1 MSKIRHQIRHQLGV
15 DYTTLRDLLKQGEW
29 ELADNEHRR
38 LLTVLGGEDSEE
50 RGWVY
55 FTEARRFPVTDLKT
69 IDNLWTHFSD
79 GRFGFSVQRKLWV
92 GQRRQWAKFFKAI
105 DWMDAEK
112 NDAYR
117 KWPEEFIWKKEAAKG
132 HMPLTSAL
140 RGTQL
145 LEALL
150 EHPAF
155 ARPRQAQEAR
165 ASRRRTSWATCR
177 RTPRRALGNAM
188 KGLKGLKKLVPPRMK
203 PVKEALG
210 C

>member
-1 MSKIRHQIRHQLGV
+1 MDYSK
-15 DYTTLRDLLKQGEW
+15 LRDLLKAGEW

-55 FTEARRFPVTDLKT
+55 FTEARQFPVKDMKT
-69 IDNLWTHFSD
+69 IDNLWTFYSD
-79 GRFGFSVQRKLWV
+79 GRFGFSVQRKIWV
-92 GQRRQWAKFFKAI
+92 GQRRQWAKFFKQI
-105 DWMDAEK
+105 DWLNGEK

-117 KWPEEFIWKKEAAKG
+117 KWPEEFIWHKEAAKG

-155 ARPRQAQEAR
+155 APPAKPKSAAEQVQDQLDGVQKQAEQ
-165 ASRRRTSWATCR
+165 
-177 RTPRRALGNAM
+177 ALGNAM
-188 KGLKGLKKLVPPRMK
+188 KGLKGLKKPSWMK
-203 PVKEALG
+203 
-210 C
+210 

>member
-92 GQRRQWAKFFKAI
+92 GQQAVGQVLQGHRLDGRGEERRLPQVAGGVHL
-105 DWMDAEK
+105 
-112 NDAYR
+112 
-117 KWPEEFIWKKEAAKG
+117 EEG
-132 HMPLTSAL
+132 S
-140 RGTQL
+140 
-145 LEALL
+145 
-150 EHPAF
+150 
-155 ARPRQAQEAR
+155 RPD
-165 ASRRRTSWATCR
+165 TC
-177 RTPRRALGNAM
+177 P
-188 KGLKGLKKLVPPRMK
+188 
-203 PVKEALG
+203 
-210 C
+210 